1 MAISSDEMDYFVN
14 DLYGFYSYWI
24 IEKDYV
30 PAKHIKELA
39 EELSNLGDGDRIVIN
54 MPPRM
59 SKSSLIT
66 LSYPIYEY
74 LHNKDLNIVIVTST
88 MTLAEKFGIII
99 KEWFNVHGN
108 KFNCFKSDIKHS
120 KTHLMFED
128 RNGALYNGSIR
139 LTSAGSTLTG
149 LDIDILILD
158 DIYKGLTD
166 ITPSLLDKKIEWFKT
181 IILQRLEPHTKLLIL
196 HTRWSQNDLTG
207 YLKEHNEK
215 DYKFIELPAIKEDG
229 SVLWENRYD
238 AEFFSKRESEMGERL
253 FSALYQQKP
262 LDETG
267 TFFNLDLVKF
277 ESNTRAKYDYFST
290 VRSYDLAYSD
300 EEKGD
305 INDYTASCVMS
316 RTLDNHLI
324 IHEVSMEQYGDN
336 LANVLKRNAYLDSPN
351 IPILL
356 ETGTTGG
363 ASEFLF
369 KEYQKTY
376 LRGYN
381 VKQSLPIGAKV
392 DRATPLRDAILD
404 GKIVADL
411 DENGREL
418 LIRQLRS
425 FPLGKH
431 EDLVDAVSYA
441 YNYLSLSANSNDIIS
456 TGLKKERFRI

>member
-1 MAISSDEMDYFVN
+1 MRILMAISSDEMDYFVN

-215 DYKFIELPAIKEDG
+215 DYKFIE
-229 SVLWENRYD
+229 
-238 AEFFSKRESEMGERL
+238 
-253 FSALYQQKP
+253 
-262 LDETG
+262 
-267 TFFNLDLVKF
+267 
-277 ESNTRAKYDYFST
+277 
-290 VRSYDLAYSD
+290 
-300 EEKGD
+300 
-305 INDYTASCVMS
+305 
-316 RTLDNHLI
+316 
-324 IHEVSMEQYGDN
+324 
-336 LANVLKRNAYLDSPN
+336 
-351 IPILL
+351 
-356 ETGTTGG
+356 
-363 ASEFLF
+363 
-369 KEYQKTY
+369 
-376 LRGYN
+376 
-381 VKQSLPIGAKV
+381 
-392 DRATPLRDAILD
+392 
-404 GKIVADL
+404 
-411 DENGREL
+411 
-418 LIRQLRS
+418 
-425 FPLGKH
+425 
-431 EDLVDAVSYA
+431 
-441 YNYLSLSANSNDIIS
+441 
-456 TGLKKERFRI
+456 